1 MSARDGAASAAP
13 ADLAAD
19 TRAEPRG
26 DGRYRVE
33 LSAAWSFLLSSGG
46 VLATAALRAAAVELG
61 DPALRLISAT
71 TTFCTPLPAGPIDL
85 EVVVLRR
92 GHAASQVRVHA
103 RPAGVDD
110 GGLETIAT
118 FARDRAGPDVV
129 GDRAPR
135 VPPPD
140 RCPASDEVRAPFF
153 ANLDCR
159 RAAGSPLR
167 GDGLTAG
174 PARYAR
180 WFRYRVPQRDRGVL
194 DRLALPPIADTMPAA
209 LTQAIGPG
217 PYRYFA
223 PSLDLTLQIVD
234 DTERDWVLVDCRV
247 RRARAGWAIGEATLW
262 DDGGRLLAIA
272 SQAMYVR
279 TVAGDPPVL
288 DASTRDDAGPGGT
301 A

>member
-1 MSARDGAASAAP
+1 MTAAAPAPAP

-19 TRAEPRG
+19 TRCVALA
-26 DGRYRVE
+26 DGRYRVD
-33 LSAAWSFLLSSGG
+33 LPPSWNFLLPSGG
-46 VLATAALRAAAVELG
+46 VLATAALRAAALELA
-61 DPALRLISAT
+61 DPGLHLVSTT

-92 GHAASQVRVHA
+92 GNAASQVRVHA
-103 RPAGVDD
+103 RPVGAAADV
-110 GGLETIAT
+110 GLETIAT
-118 FARDRAGPDVV
+118 FARDRPGPDVL
-129 GDRAPR
+129 GARPPR

-140 RCPASDEVRAPFF
+140 RCPPSEEVRAPFF

-159 RAAGSPLR
+159 RAAGTPLR
-167 GDGLTAG
+167 GDGLRAG

-180 WFRYRVPQRDRGVL
+180 WFRYLVPQRDRGAL

-234 DTERDWVLVDCRV
+234 DTAREWVLVASRV
-247 RRARAGWAIGEATLW
+247 RRARAGWAIGEAELW
-262 DDGGRLLAIA
+262 DDEGRLLAIA

-279 TVAGDPPVL
+279 TVTGEPPVV
-288 DASTRDDAGPGGT
+288 DAADRDDA
-301 A
+301 